1 MLDRGAPSPLYHQA
15 RQYILERIEAG
26 VWPVGSQIPTEHQL
40 CRTLSVSRATV
51 VRALTELVNQG
62 VLERQH
68 GKGTFVAS
76 PRVPHGPFELKS
88 FTEEHAERGHHAS
101 ARLLGLTE
109 APASPMVRSQLGLA
123 EGERVVRIH
132 RLRFVDTNQPM
143 GIQASH
149 IPSAL
154 VPGIE
159 GYKERLEGS
168 LYRLLEDV
176 YRIRF
181 VRAVETFEPVL
192 LDGEQARL
200 LEAEGARLAFHV
212 QRISYDA
219 QGRAVEYVES
229 YMRGDRYRYTMELLR
244 RTPGT

>member
-1 MLDRGAPSPLYHQA
+1 MLDRGAPSPLYHQV
-15 RQYILERIEAG
+15 RQYILERVEDG
-26 VWPVGSQIPTEHQL
+26 VWPVGSQIPTEHEL

-51 VRALTELVNQG
+51 VRALTELVHQG

-76 PRVPHGPFELKS
+76 PRVLHGPFELKS
-88 FTEEHAERGHHAS
+88 FTEETADRGHRAT
-101 ARLLGLTE
+101 ARLLGLQE
-109 APASPMVRSQLGLA
+109 GPASAAVQRHLA
-123 EGERVVRIH
+123 LPEGEPVVRIR
-132 RLRFVDTNQPM
+132 RLRYVDAQQPM
-143 GIQASH
+143 GLQTSY

-159 GYKERLEGS
+159 DRQDLLQGS
-168 LYRLLEDV
+168 LYRLLEDF

-181 VRAVETFEPVL
+181 VRAVETFEPFL
-192 LDGEQARL
+192 LGPEEARL
-200 LEAEGARLAFHV
+200 LECAPSRLAFHV
-212 QRISYDA
+212 ERVSYDA

-229 YMRGDRYRYTMELLR
+229 YMRGDRYRYAMELLR